1 MVLIRGLL
9 KYSLSSAQ
17 WPTLLLHLPFLKH
30 VKVLNNNNNNFD
42 IVNMV
47 YIVFIVIF
55 FIVDLS

>member
-30 VKVLNNNNNNFD
+30 VKVLNNNNFD
-42 IVNMV
+42 IVNIV